1 MNKSN
6 PLDLPIINPH
16 AAGVD
21 VGSEKF
27 FLSIN
32 GQEPRVFLT
41 VTTQIQKMCQYCKE
55 RESGPWRWRPP
66 ECIGLI
72 CMGPWKKRVLKSS

>member
-1 MNKSN
+1 MEKETTMKN

-27 FLSIN
+27 FASIA
-32 GQEPRVFLT
+32 GQEPKVYLT
-41 VTTQIQKMCQYCKE
+41 VTGQMKKLCEDFKAAGVRTVAMEATGVYWINQIG
-55 RESGPWRWRPP
+55 RAH
-66 ECIGLI
+66 
-72 CMGPWKKRVLKSS
+72 V